1 MKRFSKWS
9 TIIYGLLIYSFLYIP
24 IFTLIFYSFND
35 SKLNA
40 VWHGFT
46 FDWYVKLWSNSN
58 ILDAAKVSITVGII
72 STIVATMLGTLV
84 AVGMY
89 RYKFRG
95 KGIVDAMLYVP
106 LVMSEIVMGIGLL
119 VVFSMVDIPL
129 GMTTIIIAH
138 ITFCIPFVVVVVNAR
153 LSGFDRSV
161 EEAAMDLGA
170 NEWQSFRLIT
180 LPIIGPA
187 IAASAMLAFTVS
199 IDDVIVSFFVAGPSS
214 TTLPL
219 QIFSMV
225 RQGVT
230 PEINALST
238 IMLVLTLTLVVFAQ
252 RIQLKKSN

>member
-9 TIIYGLLIYSFLYIP
+9 TIIYGVLIYSFLYIP

-46 FDWYVKLWSNSN
+46 FDWYIKLWSNSN
-58 ILDAAKVSITVGII
+58 ILEAAKVSITVGII
-72 STIVATMLGTLV
+72 STIAATMLGTLV

-225 RQGVT
+225 RHGVT

-238 IMLVLTLTLVVFAQ
+238 IMLVLTLSLVVIAQ
-252 RIQLKKSN
+252 RLQLKKNN

>member
-1 MKRFSKWS
+1 MKKFSKWS
-9 TIIYGLLIYSFLYIP
+9 TIVYAVFIYSFFYIP
-24 IFTLIFYSFND
+24 IITLVIYSFND

-46 FDWYVKLWSNSN
+46 FDWYIKLWSNHT
-58 ILDAAKVSITVGII
+58 ILEAAKISLTVGVI
-72 STIVATMLGTLV
+72 STIIATMLGTLIS
-84 AVGMY
+84 VGMY

-95 KGIVDAMLYVP
+95 KGLIDAMLYVP

-119 VVFSMVDIPL
+119 VFFSMVNIPL
-129 GMTTIIIAH
+129 GISTLVIAH

-153 LSGFDRSV
+153 LSSFDKSV

-170 NEWQSFRLIT
+170 NDWQTLRMIT

-238 IMLVLTLTLVVFAQ
+238 IMLVLTLSLVVVSQ
-252 RIQLKKSN
+252 TIQLKKKH